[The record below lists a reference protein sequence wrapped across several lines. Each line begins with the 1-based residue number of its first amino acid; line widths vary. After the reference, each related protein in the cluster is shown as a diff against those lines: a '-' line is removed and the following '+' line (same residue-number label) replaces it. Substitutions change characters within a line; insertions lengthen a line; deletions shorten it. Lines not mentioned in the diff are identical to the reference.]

1 MVGAAVGLWSPGNR
15 ASFSCTPAVG
25 PARGYPVSVTVTD
38 SNGNWVATG
47 EFSLWTFTLVV
58 DPALTVSPSA
68 TVNPVDV
75 GQATT
80 ISAGAS
86 GGSGTYTS
94 YAWSGLPSGCGSPG
108 NVVSFSCTPAVGS
121 TGTYTV
127 RVTVTDTNGNAVTE
141 PFTLTVRIAPPS
153 TYSVTFTEKGI
164 PANTLAKY
172 GWTVVLDG
180 IVMHS
185 TTATI
190 GFTLSN
196 GTYLAL
202 ITGPSGYRMAGGGGG
217 LVAGSTQSVTVS
229 GATTRTPLFLRGPT
243 FTLAF
248 SEKGLPQGQSW
259 CVEVDDY
266 QQCSAK
272 SSVDYRNLTLAAYRY
287 AVVSPLVGQGI
298 TAKLGA
304 RGVSPSGTLM
314 LRWSETM
321 ALTFVYRY
329 AVTFTET
336 GLPGGTNWCVKIG
349 KSTECSTGVSVIFD
363 LPNGTYAFKVTT
375 ASVYSLTPMS
385 GTVVVHGA
393 ALLVGLSA
401 YTVTFTETGLPSGTH
416 WCVQVGKNTECS
428 TGASIGFADG
438 NGTYAYKVGAVSG
451 YTVSP
456 SKGTVTVLGS
466 PVTVPVTYT
475 ATKGGVPATGISI
488 GMSEAAGLMPTTK
501 ASPSGEMGAGLSVT
515 TVLGLLGAALVL
527 GRTGRKPWDEN
538 EA

>member
-1 MVGAAVGLWSPGNR
+1 
-15 ASFSCTPAVG
+15 
-25 PARGYPVSVTVTD
+25 VSVTVTD